1 MFSKGCD
8 CGFVSL
14 DVQPNAWSGANR
26 IADALAIYSD
36 GQQAGL
42 ILWGRDGEIA
52 LLEIY
57 DCHPNASHRF
67 PEICDLRSFAN
78 HAEDPG

>member
-1 MFSKGCD
+1 MDFQPDAWGGC
-8 CGFVSL
+8 
-14 DVQPNAWSGANR
+14 R
-26 IADALAIYSD
+26 ILADAFAIYPD

-67 PEICDLRSFAN
+67 PEIADLRSFA
-78 HAEDPG
+78 EGWTVGKR